1 MKCDPGGVSVESAG
15 KVRGGR
21 RWRDYANKLPL
32 TGCGGSVVELIVE
45 DYESSTI
52 S

>member
-1 MKCDPGGVSVESAG
+1 MEST
-15 KVRGGR
+15 KKLHGGR
-21 RWRDYANKLPL
+21 RRAHYANKLPP
-32 TGCGGSVVELIVE
+32 TSGGGSVVELIVE

>member
-1 MKCDPGGVSVESAG
+1 MKCDLSGVAVESAG